1 MNKNLNED
9 CQDITADD
17 WQLDF
22 AHIFLCKADFWF
34 IHKCWNI
41 FSARVSV
48 GKKVWLKLVRPL
60 IKVLE
65 QPLWDTAWKERANQT
80 RRSFSVGNGSQT
92 AC

>member
-41 FSARVSV
+41 FSALVSV
-48 GKKVWLKLVRPL
+48 GKKGVSE
-60 IKVLE
+60 I
-65 QPLWDTAWKERANQT
+65 
-80 RRSFSVGNGSQT
+80 S
-92 AC
+92 